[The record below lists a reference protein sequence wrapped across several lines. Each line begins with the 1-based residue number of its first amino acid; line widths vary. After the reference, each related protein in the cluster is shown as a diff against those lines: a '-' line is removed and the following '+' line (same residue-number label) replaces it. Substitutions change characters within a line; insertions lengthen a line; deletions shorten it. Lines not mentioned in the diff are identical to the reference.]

1 MEKGAVKAVGKE
13 GDQESN
19 EGARRKEGDDQE
31 GKGGAGGK
39 EGRKE

>member
-1 MEKGAVKAVGKE
+1 MKAVGKE

-31 GKGGAGGK
+31 GKGGAGGAGGK